1 MFKKSAGERLKLDR
15 KYEQMYYILTFFSV
29 SKSAFVS
36 KNYSLQKECFIFSL
50 KYLWKT
56 SINCQKPVKSVC

>member
-1 MFKKSAGERLKLDR
+1 MFKKSAGGILKSDR
-15 KYEQMYYILTFFSV
+15 KYEQMCINVFSV

-56 SINCQKPVKSVC
+56 SINCQKAVKSVF